1 MNRIDTDELLHVYDA
16 HTANE
21 TRTIEGDEE
30 EYSREELLLIITTAR
45 EEMKSFCDKW
55 LVPAIA
61 ELDNSRVVIAKINDM
76 TDT

>member
-1 MNRIDTDELLHVYDA
+1 MSRIDTDELLHVYDA
-16 HTANE
+16 HTANG
-21 TRTIEGDEE
+21 TRSIEGEE
-30 EYSREELLLIITTAR
+30 DEYSRDELLLIISTAR

-61 ELDNSRVVIAKINDM
+61 ELDNNRVVIAKINDM